1 MLRSITGPFESINLL
16 NVQCEAVN
24 KVKQSFSPAP
34 YQISNFCQN
43 KKDFN
48 ILIKCWSSRLPPLSC
63 RNIGDSGE
71 QIINVFTR
79 FSSLK
84 YLQLRLACV

>member
-48 ILIKCWSSRLPPLSC
+48 ILIKFLSSCLAALSC
-63 RNIGDSGE
+63 KNIGE
-71 QIINVFTR
+71 QTE
-79 FSSLK
+79 K
-84 YLQLRLACV
+84 MK